1 MASVRRRQ
9 KHNPV
14 SLPQSIA
21 SAFLWSLLSNLQFPR
36 PGLNLLLMSISK
48 DSPLTPSVSSYR
60 VLKSTG
66 NLPRLFYSQLPP
78 GQRGKESLEVRGQRT
93 GAGRMG
99 EEVDGSVYGIDQ
111 KEPFVPGNWQILL
124 VR

>member
-66 NLPRLFYSQLPP
+66 NCRDS
-78 GQRGKESLEVRGQRT
+78 S
-93 GAGRMG
+93 
-99 EEVDGSVYGIDQ
+99 
-111 KEPFVPGNWQILL
+111 ILNFPQAREARK
-124 VR
+124 V